1 MKENYNKF
9 GAKLISD
16 YDTYIEL
23 SERTNIPLSEIIQI
37 DLNRSG
43 IYLPNDEVRENFRVR
58 FKGKI
63 LDDYETWYALPV
75 RGKEDT
81 NFSAYNGSLYFKDV
95 RIGNLTTSL
104 MLDTCES
111 SYQRGPHLLN
121 LNSRSRSNCGGCKAC
136 IHNYKSFYDN
146 TVIKDQNALY
156 TKDDINNFFD
166 IKEID
171 VSQLVQIAVVTGLFH
186 GEEKV
191 VEHMKLIDEVAK
203 NRGFNGELM
212 YFGCEVN
219 SEEALN
225 ELAKID
231 NFALIYAYDNF
242 TKRNQLLAKTKAA
255 LSLENAKHTLDMAK
269 NKGINTTI
277 SYIAGIDS
285 FKNMKNGFTLIKD
298 SLTQFPIINI
308 YQIQN
313 NNQAM
318 IMDEEARY
326 LEYYLNSRIELE
338 KILHDKDFK
347 PKRWANYRPLWYKYY
362 NGEMLEDNSFG
373 QQEKILGNKVKTYGR
388 VRKTK

>member
-1 MKENYNKF
+1 MEKKYNKF
-9 GAKLISD
+9 GAVLVED
-16 YDTYIEL
+16 YGIYEEL
-23 SERTNIPLSEIIQI
+23 SEKYNIQVSEIIQI
-37 DLNRSG
+37 DLNRCG
-43 IYLPNDEVRENFRVR
+43 IYLPNNEVRENFRVR
-58 FKGKI
+58 FKGQI

-75 RGKEDT
+75 RAKEDT
-81 NFSAYNGSLYFKDV
+81 YFSAHDGSIYYKDIRIGSL
-95 RIGNLTTSL
+95 TTNL

-156 TKDDINNFFD
+156 TREDINNFFD
-166 IKEID
+166 SKNID
-171 VSQLVQIAVVTGLFH
+171 VSQFVQIAVVTGLFH

-191 VEHMKLIDEVAK
+191 VEHMQLINEVAK
-203 NRGFNGELM
+203 KRGFNGELM

-219 SEEALN
+219 SEEALK

-242 TKRNQLLAKTKAA
+242 TKRDELLTKTKSK
-255 LSLENAKHTLDMAK
+255 LKLETAKNTLDIAK
-269 NKGINTTI
+269 SKGINTTI
-277 SYIAGIDS
+277 SYISGIDS
-285 FKNMKNGFTLIKD
+285 LESMKNGFTLIRD

-313 NNQAM
+313 SGQAV
-318 IMDEEARY
+318 IMDEEARG
-326 LEYYLNSRIELE
+326 LEYYLKSRNELE
-338 KILHDKDFK
+338 KMLIDKEFK

-362 NGEMLEDNSFG
+362 NGEMMEDNSFG
-373 QQEKILGNKVKTYGR
+373 QQEKKL
-388 VRKTK
+388 RK